1 MFTINK
7 ARSPMPLLEI
17 YEFKVVDGP
26 RGAKSE

>member
-7 ARSPMPLLEI
+7 ASPMPLLEI

-26 RGAKSE
+26 WGAKSE